1 MGIVSVI
8 DDDTNDTADA
18 ADSTDAEGTR
28 HVAAL
33 VIGSSLPIPLT
44 ETVVAVVAA
53 VVAANAD
60 NSIVFVVLVVGI
72 IGAALALALA
82 LVDDIVVRNFA
93 REPVQH
99 TNMENTTT
107 AGKQTDRQLLLD

>member
-1 MGIVSVI
+1 M
-8 DDDTNDTADA
+8 
-18 ADSTDAEGTR
+18 
-28 HVAAL
+28 AL
-33 VIGSSLPIPLT
+33 GVGSSLPIPLT
-44 ETVVAVVAA
+44 AVVVVVAVAA

>member
-1 MGIVSVI
+1 MSVI
-8 DDDTNDTADA
+8 DDDTNDTAAA

-99 TNMENTTT
+99 TTMETTT
-107 AGKQTDRQLLLD
+107 AAGKETDRQLLLD

>member
-1 MGIVSVI
+1 MSVI
-8 DDDTNDTADA
+8 DDDTNEDAAAA

-99 TNMENTTT
+99 TTMETTT
-107 AGKQTDRQLLLD
+107 AAGKETDRQLLLD

>member
-1 MGIVSVI
+1 MSVI
-8 DDDTNDTADA
+8 DDDTNEDAAAAA

-99 TNMENTTT
+99 TTMETTT
-107 AGKQTDRQLLLD
+107 AAGKETDRQLLLD

>member
-1 MGIVSVI
+1 M
-8 DDDTNDTADA
+8 
-18 ADSTDAEGTR
+18 
-28 HVAAL
+28 AL
-33 VIGSSLPIPLT
+33 GVGPSLPIPLT
-44 ETVVAVVAA
+44 SSVVVVVAA

-72 IGAALALALA
+72 IVAALALAL
-82 LVDDIVVRNFA
+82 VNDIVVRNFA

-99 TNMENTTT
+99 TTMENNTA

>member
-1 MGIVSVI
+1 M
-8 DDDTNDTADA
+8 
-18 ADSTDAEGTR
+18 
-28 HVAAL
+28 AL
-33 VIGSSLPIPLT
+33 GVGPSLPIPLT
-44 ETVVAVVAA
+44 SSVVVVVAA

-72 IGAALALALA
+72 IVAALAL
-82 LVDDIVVRNFA
+82 VNDIVVRNFA

-99 TNMENTTT
+99 TTMENNTA